1 MDLILW
7 RHAEAED
14 GNDDLAR
21 ALTGHGRKQARK
33 MGAWLGQQLTGLSV
47 RVVASGARRSQE
59 TAHALTPH
67 PEVDVRI
74 NPGARATAYLE
85 VGDWPRGDGRVV
97 VLVGHQPALGRVA
110 SLLLTGG
117 ELDWS
122 LKKASIWWLQRR
134 VKDGAV
140 QYLLKA
146 VHAPDL

>member
-21 ALTGHGRKQARK
+21 ALTSTGRKQARK
-33 MGAWLGQQLTGLSV
+33 MAAWLAHQLAGQPV
-47 RVVASGARRSQE
+47 RVVASAARRAQE
-59 TAHALTPH
+59 TAQALTPH
-67 PEVDVRI
+67 PEIDARL
-74 NPGARATAYLE
+74 NPGARAAAYLE
-85 VGDWPRGDGRVV
+85 VCDWPRGDGRVV
-97 VLVGHQPALGRVA
+97 VLVGHQPTLGRAA